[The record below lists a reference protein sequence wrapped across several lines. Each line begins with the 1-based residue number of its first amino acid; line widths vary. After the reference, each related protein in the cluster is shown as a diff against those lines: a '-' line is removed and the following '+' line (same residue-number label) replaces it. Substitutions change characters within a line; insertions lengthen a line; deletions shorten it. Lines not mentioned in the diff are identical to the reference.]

1 MKSKSKWLKEVF
13 GLPTYIPA
21 TLALMAMSNGD
32 NLLIVYAGLIPFII
46 GYNLLFEYV
55 FPESAINGQWNKVVL
70 LILGQIIFW
79 VILLKLMG
87 LY

>member
-1 MKSKSKWLKEVF
+1 MMSKNKWIKEVL

-21 TLALMAMSNGD
+21 TLALMAMNNGD
-32 NLLIVYAGLIPFII
+32 NLIIVYIGLIPFVIV
-46 GYNLLFEYV
+46 YNLLFEYL
-55 FPESAINGQWNKVVL
+55 FPESSISKQLNKATL

-79 VILLKLMG
+79 AILLKLMG

>member
-1 MKSKSKWLKEVF
+1 MMSKNKWIKEVL

-21 TLALMAMSNGD
+21 TLALMAMNNGD
-32 NLLIVYAGLIPFII
+32 NLIIVYIGLIPFVIA
-46 GYNLLFEYV
+46 YNLLFEYL
-55 FPESAINGQWNKVVL
+55 FPESSISKQLNKATL

-79 VILLKLMG
+79 AILLKLMG